1 MHLIFIHN
9 YLQEMSMQNKITFIY
24 DYKDGETWSTPM
36 ALLNEFKERGWETEI
51 VSITATDDSALQLW
65 IQQDIPTDIVLFMDW
80 GRIDSKW
87 LDKSLKP
94 TAFWIQESGDDPQNF
109 ERNYPK
115 ANRFHY
121 TITPDKQSAQEYR
134 NRGINAEWVN
144 HFADTMVQFPMN
156 IEPKYVAVTTR
167 GYGNSAFL
175 DYLTGWAEGAVGN
188 RNGLDAKEHTEFL
201 NTGLMV
207 IQNSRWKEITRRI
220 FEGMACGKLVLTD
233 RLSDET
239 GLRDI
244 FIDGEDIVYYDEM
257 FDCIEKMN
265 YYNENEEERERIAH
279 NGMMKVLHNYTQ
291 IQVVDKLIA
300 AYEGSR
306 N

>member
-1 MHLIFIHN
+1 M
-9 YLQEMSMQNKITFIY
+9 KITFIY

-36 ALLNEFKERGWETEI
+36 ALLNEFKERGWETQI
-51 VSITATDDSALQLW
+51 IKTNDTDLKNWVDSKPQ
-65 IQQDIPTDIVLFMDW
+65 TDIVLFMDW
-80 GRIDSKW
+80 GRFDSQYLNKD
-87 LDKSLKP
+87 LV

-134 NRGINAEWVN
+134 NRDINAEWIN
-144 HFADTMVQFPMN
+144 HFADTAVQFPMN
-156 IEPKYVAVTTR
+156 LEPKHVAVTTR
-167 GYGNSAFL
+167 GIGNSQFL
-175 DYLTGWAEGAVGN
+175 DYLYHWAEGAVGN
-188 RNGLDAKEHTEFL
+188 RNGLNAKEHTEFL

-207 IQNSRWKEITRRI
+207 VQNSRWKEITRRL
-220 FEGMACGKLVLTD
+220 FEGMACGKMVLTD
-233 RLSDET
+233 RLDEST
-239 GLRDI
+239 GLSEI
-244 FIDGEDIVYYDEM
+244 FIDGEDIVYYDDM

-291 IQVVDKLIA
+291 VQVVDKLIA
-300 AYEGSR
+300 EYDR
-306 N
+306 FK

>member
-1 MHLIFIHN
+1 M
-9 YLQEMSMQNKITFIY
+9 KITFIY

-51 VSITATDDSALQLW
+51 VPITANDDSALQLW

-94 TAFWIQESGDDPQNF
+94 NSFWIQESGDDPQNF
-109 ERNYPK
+109 ERNSPK
-115 ANRFHY
+115 ADRFHF
-121 TITPDKQSAQEYR
+121 TITPDKQCAETYKKM
-134 NRGINAEWVN
+134 GINAEWIN
-144 HFADTMVQFPMN
+144 HFADTAVQFPLN
-156 IEPKYVAVTTR
+156 KEAEYVAVTSR
-167 GYGNSAFL
+167 GYGNSEFL
-175 DYLTGWAEGAVGN
+175 DYLTRWGEGIIGN
-188 RNGLDAKEHTEFL
+188 RNGLNAEEHTKFL
-201 NTGLMV
+201 NSGLMV

-220 FEGMACGKLVLTD
+220 FEGMACGKMVLTD
-233 RLSDET
+233 RLDART
-239 GLRDI
+239 GLSEM
-244 FIDGEDIVYYDEM
+244 FIEGEDIVYYDEM

-300 AYEGSR
+300 AYDRSR

>member
-1 MHLIFIHN
+1 M
-9 YLQEMSMQNKITFIY
+9 KITFIY

-36 ALLNEFKERGWETEI
+36 ALLNEFKERGWDTQI
-51 VSITATDDSALQLW
+51 IKTNDTDLKNWVDSKPQ
-65 IQQDIPTDIVLFMDW
+65 TDIVLFMDW
-80 GRIDSKW
+80 GRFDSQYLNKD
-87 LDKSLKP
+87 LVP
-94 TAFWIQESGDDPQNF
+94 AFWIQESGDDPQNF

-144 HFADTMVQFPMN
+144 HFADTAVQFPMN
-156 IEPKYVAVTTR
+156 LEPKHVAVTTR
-167 GYGNSAFL
+167 GIGNSQFL
-175 DYLTGWAEGAVGN
+175 DYLYHWAEGAIGN
-188 RNGLDAKEHTEFL
+188 RNGLNAKEHTEFL

-233 RLSDET
+233 NLPPET
-239 GLRDI
+239 GLRDM
-244 FIDGEDIVYYDEM
+244 FADGEDIVYYDDM

-291 IQVVDKLIA
+291 IQVVDKLIKQ
-300 AYEGSR
+300 YKNES
-306 N
+306 

>member
-1 MHLIFIHN
+1 
-9 YLQEMSMQNKITFIY
+9 MQNKITFIY
-24 DYKDGETWSTPM
+24 DYKDGEVWSTPM
-36 ALLNEFKERGWETEI
+36 ALVNEFKERNWLVDIIKTND
-51 VSITATDDSALQLW
+51 TDLKNWVDSKPQ
-65 IQQDIPTDIVLFMDW
+65 TDIVLFMDW
-80 GRIDSKW
+80 GRFDSQYLNKD
-87 LDKSLKP
+87 LV

-121 TITPDKQSAQEYR
+121 TITPDKQSAIEYR

-144 HFADTMVQFPMN
+144 HFADTAVQFPMN
-156 IEPKYVAVTTR
+156 LEPQYVAVTTR
-167 GYGNSAFL
+167 GFGNSEFL
-175 DYLTGWAEGAVGN
+175 DYLTNWAEGAVGN
-188 RNGLDAKEHTEFL
+188 RNGLGPKEHTEFL

-220 FEGMACGKLVLTD
+220 FEGMACGKMVLTD
-233 RLSDET
+233 NLAPET
-239 GLRDI
+239 GLRDM

-291 IQVVDKLIA
+291 IQVVDRLTEK
-300 AYEGSR
+300 YENFRR
-306 N
+306 NL

>member
-1 MHLIFIHN
+1 M
-9 YLQEMSMQNKITFIY
+9 KITFIY
-24 DYKDGETWSTPM
+24 DYKDGEVWSTPM

-51 VSITATDDSALQLW
+51 VPITATDDSELQLW

-87 LDKSLKP
+87 LDKNLKP
-94 TAFWIQESGDDPQNF
+94 NTFWIQESGDDPQNF

-144 HFADTMVQFPMN
+144 HFADTAVQFPLN
-156 IEPKYVAVTTR
+156 IEPQYVAVTSR
-167 GYGNSAFL
+167 GRGGSEFL
-175 DYLTGWAEGAVGN
+175 DYLTNWAEGAIGN
-188 RNGLDAKEHTEFL
+188 RNGMGPKEHTEFL
-201 NTGLMV
+201 NSGIMV
-207 IQNSRWKEITRRI
+207 IQNSRHKEITRRL

-233 RLSDET
+233 NLPPET

-244 FIDGEDIVYYDEM
+244 FIEGEDIVYYDDM

-291 IQVVDKLIA
+291 IQVVDKLIEKWTK
-300 AYEGSR
+300 YL
-306 N
+306 